1 MPQSLVHNGFLFL
14 PLCKAFQKS
23 AETQKKNIYVAAVFE
38 HSFSIKRDRK
48 TSSNACGVLN
58 FKVWWGQ
65 SSL

>member
-1 MPQSLVHNGFLFL
+1 MPQSLLHKGCLFF

-23 AETQKKNIYVAAVFE
+23 TETQKKNIYVAAVFE

-48 TSSNACGVLN
+48 ASSNACGVLN

-65 SSL
+65 TLL